1 MNNIINKSFQII
13 FAIKKIKP
21 AVIVMTSDGTF
32 TSRVIARYLKNIP
45 FVVLQIALITASGSK
60 YEQKP
65 KKLEKNN
72 FKTF

>member
-1 MNNIINKSFQII
+1 
-13 FAIKKIKP
+13 
-21 AVIVMTSDGTF
+21 MTSDGTF